1 MALPKIFR
9 YSLNQKLRRA
19 VNWIMRWVIAE
30 SNEERLD
37 LHKEQL
43 KKILLVRA
51 TFRMGHS
58 ILAIPAILLF
68 RKTFPHA
75 RIDFVG
81 APVSAKLFG
90 NLPIDHY
97 FSVTRRYPG
106 SAWDY
111 PLLLRQLR
119 SVGYDIAVDLSCSQS
134 AMGSFIV
141 GFSRA
146 RFRVGLRGQWDR
158 WFNVRIRRP
167 SERNKYRILPAFLRA
182 LGLEVQECLPSLPL
196 RNREKQEGRKRIEE
210 LAGWGGGRPTVGVFV
225 GGRKAWGKRWPI
237 KNFCELITALY
248 WQGVNVVTFFGPEEK
263 NLMGFYSD
271 ALDSGI
277 AKVFESSPSDFA
289 AMVSN
294 CDLFVTCDSG
304 PMHLACALNTR
315 TVAIFQNPNFDHWG
329 PPSSLARIVHQPGG
343 CSVEEVFKICL
354 EELSLDPTPARFL
367 REESLSKSSP
377 SMFISRTRKAVRRLE
392 KSIALQRLFFLSRC
406 AQGLFLLS
414 LMICTW
420 LFPPSG
426 IFAEGTWTDAFTD
439 TVGIG
444 GLIAGGLLR
453 IWALSHGGRCSRS
466 RRAQT
471 PKLIT
476 TGPYAYIRHPIHV
489 GNLLVGLGMIFLSEA
504 FPLTLLLLAFFALHH
519 VIIIPAEEE
528 FLKEKLGEG
537 FDRYCELV
545 PKYIPLA
552 LPGRG
557 FSFGRHFPLSELGTA
572 FGILL
577 SRFDR

>member
-1 MALPKIFR
+1 MILPKIFR
-9 YSLNQKLRRA
+9 YSLNQELRRA
-19 VNWIMRWVIAE
+19 VTRMMRWVTTE
-30 SNEERLD
+30 SKEKPLD

-58 ILAIPAILLF
+58 ILAIPAIWLF
-68 RKTFPHA
+68 RKNFPQA

-90 NLPIDHY
+90 NLPIDQY
-97 FSVTRRYPG
+97 FAVTRRYPG

-146 RFRVGLRGQWDR
+146 RFRVGLRGKWDR
-158 WFNVRIRRP
+158 WYNVRVSRP
-167 SERNKYRILPAFLRA
+167 AERNKYRMLPAFLRA
-182 LGLEVQECLPSLPL
+182 LGLEIQEGLPL
-196 RNREKQEGRKRIEE
+196 LRLPNPENERGRRRIKE

-225 GGRKAWGKRWPI
+225 GGRKTWGKRWPS

-248 WQGVNVVTFFGPEEK
+248 WQRVNVVTFFGPEER
-263 NLMGFYSD
+263 NMIGFYSD

-277 AKVFESSPSDFA
+277 AKVFESSPVDFA

-343 CSVEEVFKICL
+343 CSVDEVFKTCL
-354 EELSLDPTPARFL
+354 EELSLDPTPVRF
-367 REESLSKSSP
+367 RGEESLSA
-377 SMFISRTRKAVRRLE
+377 T
-392 KSIALQRLFFLSRC
+392 
-406 AQGLFLLS
+406 
-414 LMICTW
+414 
-420 LFPPSG
+420 
-426 IFAEGTWTDAFTD
+426 
-439 TVGIG
+439 
-444 GLIAGGLLR
+444 GLL
-453 IWALSHGGRCSRS
+453 GKPVC
-466 RRAQT
+466 
-471 PKLIT
+471 
-476 TGPYAYIRHPIHV
+476 
-489 GNLLVGLGMIFLSEA
+489 
-504 FPLTLLLLAFFALHH
+504 
-519 VIIIPAEEE
+519 
-528 FLKEKLGEG
+528 
-537 FDRYCELV
+537 
-545 PKYIPLA
+545 
-552 LPGRG
+552 
-557 FSFGRHFPLSELGTA
+557 
-572 FGILL
+572 
-577 SRFDR
+577 

>member
-9 YSLNQKLRRA
+9 YSLNRKLRGA
-19 VNWIMRWVIAE
+19 TNGIMRWVTAE

-58 ILAIPAILLF
+58 ILVIPAILLF
-68 RKTFPHA
+68 RKHFPHA

-81 APVSAKLFG
+81 APVSAKLFR
-90 NLPIDHY
+90 NLPIDHH

-134 AMGSFIV
+134 AMASFIV

-167 SERNKYRILPAFLRA
+167 SERNKYRTMSAFLRA
-182 LGLEVQECLPSLPL
+182 LGLEVQEGLPSSLL
-196 RNREKQEGRKRIEE
+196 SDREKQEGRKRIEE

-225 GGRKAWGKRWPI
+225 GARKAWGKRWPI
-237 KNFCELITALY
+237 KNFCELINALY

-263 NLMGFYSD
+263 NLMGVYSD

-277 AKVFESSPSDFA
+277 AKVLESSSSDFA

-304 PMHLACALNTR
+304 PMHLACALGTR
-315 TVAIFQNPNFDHWG
+315 TVAIFQNPSFDHWG
-329 PPSSLARIVHQPGG
+329 PPNLAEIVHQPGG
-343 CSVEEVFKICL
+343 CSVEEVLSVCL
-354 EELSLDPTPARFL
+354 ETLSLDPAAAR
-367 REESLSKSSP
+367 S
-377 SMFISRTRKAVRRLE
+377 
-392 KSIALQRLFFLSRC
+392 
-406 AQGLFLLS
+406 
-414 LMICTW
+414 
-420 LFPPSG
+420 
-426 IFAEGTWTDAFTD
+426 
-439 TVGIG
+439 
-444 GLIAGGLLR
+444 
-453 IWALSHGGRCSRS
+453 
-466 RRAQT
+466 
-471 PKLIT
+471 
-476 TGPYAYIRHPIHV
+476 
-489 GNLLVGLGMIFLSEA
+489 
-504 FPLTLLLLAFFALHH
+504 
-519 VIIIPAEEE
+519 
-528 FLKEKLGEG
+528 
-537 FDRYCELV
+537 
-545 PKYIPLA
+545 
-552 LPGRG
+552 
-557 FSFGRHFPLSELGTA
+557 
-572 FGILL
+572 
-577 SRFDR
+577 

>member
-19 VNWIMRWVIAE
+19 VNRIMRWVITE

-37 LHKEQL
+37 LHKEQF

-68 RKTFPHA
+68 RKNFPQA

-158 WFNVRIRRP
+158 WFNVRISRP

-182 LGLEVQECLPSLPL
+182 LGLEVRECLLSLPL

-210 LAGWGGGRPTVGVFV
+210 LAGWGGGRSTAGVFV
-225 GGRKAWGKRWPI
+225 GAGRRG
-237 KNFCELITALY
+237 
-248 WQGVNVVTFFGPEEK
+248 
-263 NLMGFYSD
+263 
-271 ALDSGI
+271 
-277 AKVFESSPSDFA
+277 AKD
-289 AMVSN
+289 
-294 CDLFVTCDSG
+294 
-304 PMHLACALNTR
+304 
-315 TVAIFQNPNFDHWG
+315 
-329 PPSSLARIVHQPGG
+329 
-343 CSVEEVFKICL
+343 
-354 EELSLDPTPARFL
+354 
-367 REESLSKSSP
+367 
-377 SMFISRTRKAVRRLE
+377 
-392 KSIALQRLFFLSRC
+392 
-406 AQGLFLLS
+406 
-414 LMICTW
+414 
-420 LFPPSG
+420 
-426 IFAEGTWTDAFTD
+426 
-439 TVGIG
+439 
-444 GLIAGGLLR
+444 
-453 IWALSHGGRCSRS
+453 GR
-466 RRAQT
+466 
-471 PKLIT
+471 
-476 TGPYAYIRHPIHV
+476 
-489 GNLLVGLGMIFLSEA
+489 
-504 FPLTLLLLAFFALHH
+504 
-519 VIIIPAEEE
+519 
-528 FLKEKLGEG
+528 
-537 FDRYCELV
+537 
-545 PKYIPLA
+545 
-552 LPGRG
+552 
-557 FSFGRHFPLSELGTA
+557 
-572 FGILL
+572 
-577 SRFDR
+577 

>member
-1 MALPKIFR
+1 MILPKIFR
-9 YSLNQKLRRA
+9 NSLTQELRRA
-19 VNWIMRWVIAE
+19 VTRMMRWVTTE
-30 SNEERLD
+30 SKEKPLD

-58 ILAIPAILLF
+58 ILAIPAIWLF
-68 RKTFPHA
+68 RKNFPQA

-90 NLPIDHY
+90 NLPIDQY

-146 RFRVGLRGQWDR
+146 RFRVGLRGKWDR
-158 WFNVRIRRP
+158 WYNVRVSRP
-167 SERNKYRILPAFLRA
+167 AERNKYRMLPAFLRA
-182 LGLEVQECLPSLPL
+182 LGLEIQEGLPL
-196 RNREKQEGRKRIEE
+196 LRLPNPENERGRRRIKE

-225 GGRKAWGKRWPI
+225 GGRKTWGKRWPS

-248 WQGVNVVTFFGPEEK
+248 WQRVNVVTFFGPEER
-263 NLMGFYSD
+263 NMIGFYSD

-277 AKVFESSPSDFA
+277 AKVFESSPVDFA

-343 CSVEEVFKICL
+343 CSVDEVFKTCL
-354 EELSLDPTPARFL
+354 EELSLDPTPARF
-367 REESLSKSSP
+367 RGEESLS
-377 SMFISRTRKAVRRLE
+377 A
-392 KSIALQRLFFLSRC
+392 A
-406 AQGLFLLS
+406 
-414 LMICTW
+414 
-420 LFPPSG
+420 
-426 IFAEGTWTDAFTD
+426 
-439 TVGIG
+439 
-444 GLIAGGLLR
+444 GLL
-453 IWALSHGGRCSRS
+453 GK
-466 RRAQT
+466 
-471 PKLIT
+471 P
-476 TGPYAYIRHPIHV
+476 V
-489 GNLLVGLGMIFLSEA
+489 F
-504 FPLTLLLLAFFALHH
+504 
-519 VIIIPAEEE
+519 
-528 FLKEKLGEG
+528 
-537 FDRYCELV
+537 
-545 PKYIPLA
+545 
-552 LPGRG
+552 
-557 FSFGRHFPLSELGTA
+557 
-572 FGILL
+572 
-577 SRFDR
+577 